1 MEYVMNALIN
11 MDYDEF
17 KYNEAFYAIWVLMIQ
32 CLRKFIQIHIGTL
45 KKKCSCK
52 VKIIFIYKLSL
63 HEDDK

>member
-45 KKKCSCK
+45 KKNVHAK
-52 VKIIFIYKLSL
+52 
-63 HEDDK
+63 